1 MSRRNLLLLA
11 AAAAFVLGWV
21 LPVIDDY
28 VGWHAFRVAL
38 SPIWP
43 YENFGFEAWY
53 SGLLTV
59 ASALTNVVFLLV
71 LADVVFWRR
80 LDSRVAAWLLL
91 GAFVLNLHWFVRAG
105 SEFTMFRVGYYL
117 WLASFLL
124 LALAA
129 RTPNA
134 AGR

>member
-1 MSRRNLLLLA
+1 MRA
-11 AAAAFVLGWV
+11 
-21 LPVIDDY
+21 
-28 VGWHAFRVAL
+28 
-38 SPIWP
+38 
-43 YENFGFEAWY
+43 
-53 SGLLTV
+53 

-134 AGR
+134 AGRGLRPGLR